1 MKFYFVT
8 ELQVF
13 LSSYSNMAK
22 FVHSLVLFFIF
33 SFFCD
38 CICQDTSV
46 CTYSKLALILDCLD
60 QGFDQIPVP
69 GAKHKNLKI
78 IVLDL
83 RKNHVPFIFE
93 KEVRQL
99 YPGLVVLDFRDNPVK
114 CGQLVFSRMQVKS
127 NRREIIKYIHP
138 SSVQYSSH
146 TACGSKTQSMDLG
159 YTVRKPECRSCGKTN
174 SFHYAQT
181 ASNTVLIPS
190 KPSPSF
196 ADNNQTKFFLIVTII
211 PTVVLLLSFTIL
223 GVCRYRCR
231 QRTNAQD
238 TGMTEMNQIGSSTTT
253 VNTQHSTV
261 SSSLSSLELYNS
273 SEV

>member
-1 MKFYFVT
+1 MKFYFVI
-8 ELQVF
+8 ELQVL

-33 SFFCD
+33 AFVCD

-46 CTYSKLALILDCLD
+46 CTYSKLALILDCSD
-60 QGFDQIPVP
+60 QGFDQVPVP

-83 RKNHVPFIFE
+83 RKNNVSFIFE
-93 KEVRQL
+93 KEVLQL
-99 YPGLVVLDFRDNPVK
+99 YPGLVVLDIRDNPVK
-114 CGQLVFSRMQVKS
+114 CGQLVFSRIQVKS
-127 NRREIIKYIHP
+127 NCRDIKYIHP

-146 TACGSKTQSMDLG
+146 TACCSKTQSMDLG

-181 ASNTVLIPS
+181 ASNTALIPP

-196 ADNNQTKFFLIVTII
+196 ADNNQTKIFLIATII
-211 PTVVLLLSFTIL
+211 PTVVLLLSFIIL
-223 GVCRYRCR
+223 GVCRHRCR
-231 QRTNAQD
+231 QRTNVQD
-238 TGMTEMNQIGSSTTT
+238 TGMMEMNQIGSSTTT

-273 SEV
+273 SEM